1 MDGNLRYPC
10 LVINLRK
17 LGENIKAMREF
28 CEAQGVEMAGVIKG
42 FSGITECVR
51 EYEKSGV
58 SYLASSRLGQLARV
72 KEAGI
77 RIPTMCIRIS
87 MLSEVSDLVRYADCS
102 LQSEES
108 VLRAIDQAA
117 QAQNKIHDV
126 ILMADLGDLREGF
139 WTTEDL
145 VSAALLTEKE
155 LPNVRLLGVATNLG
169 CYGSVEATPEKME
182 ELIERAEA
190 VEAAI
195 GRKLRYIGGGAT
207 TSIPRLFEHNMPKR
221 INLLRI
227 GEAAIYARDLPDFFA
242 LPLPFLHND
251 AFVLKAEIIEV
262 KTKASHPVGNITVDA
277 FGRRNEYEDRG
288 MRKRALAAVGKV
300 DYGDPFDLIP
310 REAGIEVI
318 GASSDHTILDVENC
332 GRDLQVGDIVEFDV
346 RYGTGVYLTSSE
358 DVKLYFE

>member
-1 MDGNLRYPC
+1 MNENLRYPC

-17 LGENIKAMREF
+17 LGENIKRMKEF
-28 CEAQGVEMAGVIKG
+28 CEEQGIEMAGVIKG
-42 FSGITECVR
+42 FSGITECLR
-51 EYEKSGV
+51 EYEKAGV
-58 SYLASSRLGQLARV
+58 RYLASSRLGQLARV

-77 RIPTMCIRIS
+77 RIPTMSIRIS
-87 MLSEVSDLVRYADCS
+87 MLSETADLVRYADCS

-108 VLRAIDQAA
+108 VLRAIDRAA
-117 QAQNKIHDV
+117 GAQNKIHDV

-139 WTTEDL
+139 WTTEEL
-145 VSAALLTEKE
+145 VSAALLVEKE
-155 LPNVRLLGVATNLG
+155 LSNIRLLGVATNLG

-195 GRKLRYIGGGAT
+195 GRKLQYIGGGAT
-207 TSIPRLFEHNMPKR
+207 TSLPRLFQHDMPKR

-242 LPLPFLHND
+242 QPLPFLHND
-251 AFVLKAEIIEV
+251 AFILKTEVIEV

-288 MRKRALAAVGKV
+288 MRKRALVAVGKV
-300 DYGDPFDLIP
+300 DYGNPFDLIP

-318 GASSDHTILDVENC
+318 GASSDHTILDIEDC
-332 GRDLQVGDIVEFDV
+332 ARELRAGDIVEFDV
-346 RYGTGVYLTSSE
+346 RYGTGVYLTASE
-358 DVKLYFE
+358 DVKQYFE